1 MLDTS
6 IDVKEGLDDDDFCRD
21 SEFDNQT
28 CRLNDSMTTVVIR
41 ETEEGGL
48 NQEHAV
54 VSELLR
60 DLQSK
65 HVAEKRIL

>member
-48 NQEHAV
+48 N
-54 VSELLR
+54 
-60 DLQSK
+60 
-65 HVAEKRIL
+65 